1 MKLFFTF
8 FMVLFFTMPMFL
20 FAAEGK
26 VNFSGD
32 WALNED
38 KSELGEGRRGFFA
51 ATKMTATQGENNLTL
66 ERTSTRR
73 SGDEVTTKSVYT
85 LDGKE
90 CENSTDNSA
99 SKSTANW
106 SDDGNSLNISSII
119 VFEWNENSM
128 EVNTVEIWSLIEGG
142 KALSLD
148 YTTKSSRGERKA
160 TYVYDKK

>member
-1 MKLFFTF
+1 MKLFFTLF
-8 FMVLFFTMPMFL
+8 IVLIFTMPMFL

-32 WALNED
+32 WAFNEE
-38 KSELGEGRRGFFA
+38 KSELGEGRRGRG
-51 ATKMTATQGENNLTL
+51 ATKMTATQEGNKLTL

-73 SGDEVTTKSVYT
+73 SGDEVTTESVFT

-90 CENSTDNSA
+90 CENSTNRGTT
-99 SKSTANW
+99 KSTANW
-106 SDDGNSLNISSII
+106 SDDGKTLNITSVR
-119 VFEWNENSM
+119 VFERGGESM
-128 EVNTVEIWSLIEGG
+128 ESTTVEIWSLIGDG

-148 YTTKSSRGERKA
+148 YTTQSSRGERKA